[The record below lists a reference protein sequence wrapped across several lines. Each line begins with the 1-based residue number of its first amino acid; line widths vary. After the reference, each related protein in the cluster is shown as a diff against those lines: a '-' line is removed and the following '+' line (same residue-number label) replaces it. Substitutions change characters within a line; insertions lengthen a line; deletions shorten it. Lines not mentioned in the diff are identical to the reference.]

1 MSLAKVRSGEVEI
14 AYDVRGD
21 DQSSAIV
28 LIPGLGG
35 SMGDFDEDQVD
46 ELIDEGLRVIRID
59 NRDSGA
65 SSHLTWLGM
74 PDLMSIFMGA
84 QDRVPY
90 RLADMAADVLAV
102 LDEIEVERVH
112 VVGVSM
118 GGMIAQEL
126 VLAHPEMARSLAS
139 IMSTTGARNVG
150 SPSPEVI
157 QLAVGSVMGGAPLDP
172 LEMMRRISSPGYPF
186 DESRARARI
195 EGQLASSND
204 PYGTLRQLA
213 AVLGASDRTERLRAL
228 DLPATVIHGRDDP
241 LINVSG
247 GEATAAAIPGASLL
261 VLEGMGHDVPDAL
274 WPEIRDTVLANV
286 RRAEREGR

>member
-1 MSLAKVRSGEVEI
+1 MSLSKVRSGEVEI
-14 AYDVRGD
+14 AFDVRGD
-21 DQSSAIV
+21 EEHSAIL

-65 SSHLTWLGM
+65 SSHLTSLGM
-74 PDLMSIFMGA
+74 PDLMGIFMGS
-84 QDRVPY
+84 QDRAPY
-90 RLADMAADVLAV
+90 QLADMAADVLAV

-118 GGMIAQEL
+118 GGMIAQEF

-172 LEMMRRISSPGYPF
+172 LEMMRRIASPGYPF
-186 DESRARARI
+186 DEARARARI
-195 EGQLASSND
+195 EGQLAASAD

-213 AVLGASDRTERLRAL
+213 AVLGAADRTERLRAL
-228 DLPATVIHGRDDP
+228 DLPVTVIHGRDDP

-247 GEATAAAIPGASLL
+247 GEATAAAIPGSSLL
-261 VLEGMGHDVPDAL
+261 VLEGMGHDVPEAL
-274 WPEIRDTVLANV
+274 WPQVRDTVLANV
-286 RRAEREGR
+286 RRAESEGR

>member
-21 DQSSAIV
+21 EQSPAIV

-65 SSHLTWLGM
+65 STHLTWLGM

-90 RLADMAADVLAV
+90 RLEDMAADVLAV

-118 GGMIAQEL
+118 GGMIAQEF

-139 IMSTTGARNVG
+139 IMSTTGARDVG

-261 VLEGMGHDVPDAL
+261 VFEGMGHDVPEAL